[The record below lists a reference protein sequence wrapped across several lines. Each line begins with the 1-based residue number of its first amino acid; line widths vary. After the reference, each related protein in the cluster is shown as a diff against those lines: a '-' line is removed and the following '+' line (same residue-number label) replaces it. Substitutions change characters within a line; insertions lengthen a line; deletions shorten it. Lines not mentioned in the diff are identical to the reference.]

1 MASLNFARQKVELS
15 DLMKAELERV
25 AKKVG
30 GRGKVEVRSYAGGL
44 DPYSLKVSLARALL
58 VRSYLIDQG
67 LKSRDVEVW
76 TPIADGTG
84 GQGERVDVLAPNL

>member
-1 MASLNFARQKVELS
+1 MTSLDFARQTVELGGY
-15 DLMKAELERV
+15 MKAELERV

-30 GRGKVEVRSYAGGL
+30 NRSKIEIRTYAGGL

-67 LKSRDVEVW
+67 IKARAVEIGAPITDW
-76 TPIADGTG
+76 TS
-84 GQGERVDVLAPNL
+84 GENRIDVLAPDL